1 MSEST
6 KVKINLK
13 EGLIELEGSE
23 QFVGQYLDEFKI
35 LLSAAYTKS
44 SDSGEDDVDVDMK
57 NSSEEQPPANK
68 RKSPAKKVQSG
79 KKVAPKVS
87 AERFDMHGNET
98 TVSLQAFMDEKKP
111 GSKNGN
117 LIVVIGYYIT
127 EILGNNGF
135 TLGQIEYAYKM
146 LNLKRPGHLRQ
157 IMINEKNDRDLF
169 ELDTEDKNLWNLTR
183 SGEIFVSDQLPVNES

>member
-1 MSEST
+1 MNEST

-57 NSSEEQPPANK
+57 NSSEEQPPENK

-87 AERFDMHGNET
+87 AERFDIHGNET
-98 TVSLQAFMDEKKP
+98 IVSLQAFMDEKKP
-111 GSKNGN
+111 GTKNGN

-169 ELDTEDKNLWNLTR
+169 ELDAEDKNQWNLTR
-183 SGEIFVSDQLPVNES
+183 SGEIFVSDLLPVNES